1 MLQKMSSL
9 QAKMRGELLECLC
22 CFTDDIILEDMA
34 ACNDGH
40 LFCKECVKRGAET
53 QIGDDKTV
61 FPCLTTCEA
70 EFSLKTLQAV
80 LKPSIFSRMLQRKQ
94 MEEVKAA
101 GIEDLESCPF
111 CDFATIL
118 PNDDKV
124 FRCLNPDCMKESCRL
139 CKELNH
145 IPLRCDE
152 VEKSE
157 EVKLRTYI
165 EDRMT
170 QALVRTC
177 WKCKRNFVKED
188 GCNKMTCSCGAKM
201 CYICRKPVE
210 DYSHFNGQGGT
221 EFEKCPLFS
230 TNNQLHV
237 DAVKQEAIKAKEEVL
252 GQNPTVELKH
262 DPTKNLPK
270 SSAQVED
277 VSDNDD
283 EEYDSDNFEE
293 EDDSDNSEEEHSGFE
308 FGDEDTGLT
317 FSDGEDHASDFEEYF
332 DSD

>member
-1 MLQKMSSL
+1 
-9 QAKMRGELLECLC
+9 
-22 CFTDDIILEDMA
+22 
-34 ACNDGH
+34 
-40 LFCKECVKRGAET
+40 
-53 QIGDDKTV
+53 
-61 FPCLTTCEA
+61 
-70 EFSLKTLQAV
+70 
-80 LKPSIFSRMLQRKQ
+80 MLQRKQ

-124 FRCLNPDCMKESCRL
+124 FRCLNLDCMKESCRL

-145 IPLRCDE
+145 VPLRCDE

-157 EVKLRTYI
+157 EIKLRTYI

-221 EFEKCPLFS
+221 EFEK
-230 TNNQLHV
+230 
-237 DAVKQEAIKAKEEVL
+237 
-252 GQNPTVELKH
+252 
-262 DPTKNLPK
+262 
-270 SSAQVED
+270 
-277 VSDNDD
+277 
-283 EEYDSDNFEE
+283 
-293 EDDSDNSEEEHSGFE
+293 
-308 FGDEDTGLT
+308 
-317 FSDGEDHASDFEEYF
+317 
-332 DSD
+332 